1 MDLGAG
7 RRGVDMGPSA
17 MRLAGLNEKLAALGY
32 EVEDLGNV
40 IVDQPESLPVGEP
53 GARYLPQIAHTCA
66 RLAEM
71 VEKAASQ
78 DRVPVVLGGDH
89 SIAIGTVSGVSRHF
103 RRNRQAVGLLWID
116 AHADMNTP
124 ATSPSGNVHG
134 MPLACCIGL
143 GPGELTHLGG
153 HAPMVEPGSVAVIG
167 LRSVDDIERF
177 NVRGAGVH
185 PFTMRDIDER
195 GLPAVIREALAIVT
209 QGTAGFHLS
218 FDMDALDPAE
228 APGVGTPVRGGITY
242 REAHTAMET
251 ICDSGRMTS
260 LEMVEVNPVLDEANR
275 TALLAVE
282 LITSALGKRIL

>member
-17 MRLAGLNEKLAALGY
+17 LRLAGLNEKLTSLGY

-40 IVDQPESLPVGEP
+40 VVDQPESLPVGNP
-53 GARYLPQIAHTCA
+53 GARYLPQIAHTCT
-66 RLAEM
+66 RLAEI
-71 VEKAASQ
+71 VEQSA
-78 DRVPVVLGGDH
+78 DDGRVPVVLGGDH
-89 SIAIGTVSGVSRHF
+89 SIAIGTVSGMSRHF
-103 RRNRQAVGLLWID
+103 RKAGLKLGLIWID

-143 GPGELTHLGG
+143 GPRELTTIGG
-153 HAPMVEPGSVAVIG
+153 SAPQVEPTSVALIG
-167 LRSVDDIERF
+167 LRSVDDVERF

-195 GLPAVIREALAIVT
+195 GLRAVIIEAIDIVT
-209 QGTAGFHLS
+209 AGTAGFHLS
-218 FDMDALDPAE
+218 FDMDAVDPRE

-242 REAHTAMET
+242 REAHLAMELMG
-251 ICDSGRMTS
+251 DSGRMTS
-260 LEMVEVNPVLDEANR
+260 LEIVEVNPVLDEANR

-282 LITSALGKRIL
+282 LATSALGKRIL